1 MLPAATPR
9 ETVWTDDVTRL
20 VRFRAA
26 RGAQTPVRGARPVVL
41 LVGSLIERWLLFDV
55 APAGAWFPFGAP
67 RASLAGALV
76 AADLDVFALDWGPI
90 QTTHRDRGFGWPD
103 AVAAIGRARDAAL
116 AISGRSA
123 GAVVGYSQGA
133 TFAVIDAALHPERL
147 TALVNIGGPV
157 DFSAPGLAALLTDA
171 RWCDAD
177 AIAAFGGPPALPF
190 MVRLPAETFRGWVKD
205 FYQRNALVA
214 GGLRVGDRAV
224 DLSRITAPLLTVL
237 PAHDAVCP
245 PASALA
251 LAERVGSEVRD
262 TLRVPGGHISCVTGP
277 AACDTLHPALARWLH
292 AMAARAASRT
302 PPPRGAAP

>member
-20 VRFRAA
+20 VRFRAP
-26 RGAQTPVRGARPVVL
+26 RGAQTPIRGARSVVL
-41 LVGSLIERWLLFDV
+41 LVPSLIERWLLFDV
-55 APAGAWFPFGAP
+55 APTSAWFPFGA
-67 RASLAGALV
+67 RRTSLAGALV
-76 AADLDVFALDWGPI
+76 AADLDVFALDWGPV
-90 QTTHRDRGFGWPD
+90 QTGDRGRGFGWPD
-103 AVAAIGRARDAAL
+103 AVTAIGRARDAAL
-116 AISGRSA
+116 AISGRPA
-123 GAVVGYSQGA
+123 AAVVGYSQGA

-147 TALVNIGGPV
+147 TALVNVGGPV
-157 DFSAPGLAALLTDA
+157 DFSVPGLAAMLTDA

-190 MVRLPAETFRGWVKD
+190 TVRLPNETFRGWVKD

-214 GGLRVGDRAV
+214 GHLRVGDRAV

-245 PASALA
+245 TASALA
-251 LAERVGSEVRD
+251 LAERVQSEVRD

-292 AMAARAASRT
+292 AMTARAT
-302 PPPRGAAP
+302 PPTAPLPGAAS